1 MAKHG
6 SPFDSPAAL
15 AEWLPLLGAICQV
28 LASICEAPSG
38 ERQDES
44 AAAQGPTRPAAARA
58 AQNQAG

>member
-1 MAKHG
+1 MAKQG

-28 LASICEAPSG
+28 LASISEAAAG
-38 ERQDES
+38 EGES

>member
-28 LASICEAPSG
+28 LASISEAPSD
-38 ERQDES
+38 ERQDETT
-44 AAAQGPTRPAAARA
+44 GPRSKLSMRRSVTR
-58 AQNQAG
+58 

>member
-28 LASICEAPSG
+28 LASISEAPAG
-38 ERQDES
+38 EGES

>member
-1 MAKHG
+1 MAKQG

-28 LASICEAPSG
+28 LASISEAPAG
-38 ERQDES
+38 EG